1 MERIKMCDI
10 ENFKYLLSSQN
21 LKTKLEKI
29 YKTFEKESDFNI
41 YAKCQAYL
49 EYINISFL
57 ANNFKI
63 YLSNSNIMN
72 IIQEYMK
79 IDERLCNEMLSIN
92 TIYEEFADNP
102 DLDDI
107 EYLLFRINNIYGYM
121 IEKYKGI

>member
-41 YAKCQAYL
+41 YSKCQAYL
-49 EYINISFL
+49 EYINITFL

-79 IDERLCNEMLSIN
+79 IDNRLCNEMLSIN
-92 TIYEEFADNP
+92 AIYEEFADNP